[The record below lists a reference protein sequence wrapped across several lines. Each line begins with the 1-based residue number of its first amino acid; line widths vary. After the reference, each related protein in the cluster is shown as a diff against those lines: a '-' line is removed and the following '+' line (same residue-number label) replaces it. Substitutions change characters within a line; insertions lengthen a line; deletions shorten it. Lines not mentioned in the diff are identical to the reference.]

1 VVRRTS
7 NLTIPG
13 RLLHTA
19 GGDGSSGMAKAGSG
33 GRGREWR
40 RWDELY
46 EKGISLVSS
55 STRLLTSMG

>member
-1 VVRRTS
+1 MVRRTS

-13 RLLHTA
+13 RMLHTA
-19 GGDGSSGMAKAGSG
+19 GSNCSSGMVKAGTG

-46 EKGISLVSS
+46 KKGISLVSS